1 MIKLTKLNGDIFYVN
16 PHQIERIEERPDTVI
31 TMDSQNQYIVKEK
44 IDAINNEIIE
54 YRRKL
59 GNFSQE

>member
-44 IDAINNEIIE
+44 IDAIYNEIIE
-54 YRRKL
+54 FRRKL

>member
-31 TMDSQNQYIVKEK
+31 TMDSQNQYIVIEK